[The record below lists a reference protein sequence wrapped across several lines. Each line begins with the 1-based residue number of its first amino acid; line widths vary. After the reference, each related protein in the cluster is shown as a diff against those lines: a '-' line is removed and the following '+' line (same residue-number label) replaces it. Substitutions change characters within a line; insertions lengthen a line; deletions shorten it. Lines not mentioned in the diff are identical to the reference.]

1 VDWIDITMTIRS
13 EMVHWPGDEDVVIER
28 IQDLDRGDPYN
39 LSRAVLSLHSGT
51 HVDAPLHFI
60 PGGRGI
66 DEMPLSAMVGPAR
79 VIEIND
85 PISIAPA
92 ELEAC
97 AIETGE
103 RILFKTANSGHVWD
117 TEAFVED
124 FVYLSEAG
132 ARFLAQRGV
141 LAVGIDYL
149 SIGPYGEDASGIHK
163 ALLEAGMWIIEGLN
177 LSGVEPGDY
186 ELVCLPLKVERGD
199 GAPARAILRP
209 LR

>member
-1 VDWIDITMTIRS
+1 
-13 EMVHWPGDEDVVIER
+13 MVHWPGDEDVVIER
-28 IQDLDRGDPYN
+28 TQDLERGGPYN

-66 DEMPLSAMVGPAR
+66 DEMPPSATVGQAR
-79 VIEIND
+79 VIEIRD
-85 PISIAPA
+85 PVSITPT

-97 AIETGE
+97 AIAEGE
-103 RILFKTANSGHVWD
+103 RVLFKTANSGRVWD
-117 TEAFVED
+117 TDTFVED

-132 ARFLAQRGV
+132 AMFLAQKGV
-141 LAVGIDYL
+141 RAVGIDYL

-163 ALLEAGMWIIEGLN
+163 ALLEAGIWIIEGLD
-177 LSGVEPGDY
+177 LSAVEPGDY

-199 GAPARAILRP
+199 GAPARAILRS
-209 LR
+209 LY